1 MAPDTPLLD
10 NQNVDVAIT
19 LADAAGNPVTGD
31 ALDAGS
37 VVATLVDGTALE
49 ATVSADQT
57 SVNVKALGPLI
68 VDDVL
73 TVTGTLNGV
82 ALSPGTLAF
91 DVGSGAPTQIVL
103 APGTPVAN
111 A

>member
-1 MAPDTPLLD
+1 
-10 NQNVDVAIT
+10 VAIT

-31 ALDAGS
+31 QLDAGS
-37 VVATLVDGTALE
+37 VTATFVDGTELS

-57 SVNVKALGPLI
+57 SVNVKALGPLT

-73 TVTGTLNGV
+73 TVTGSLNGV

-91 DVGSGAPTQIVL
+91 DVGVGSPASIVL
-103 APGTPVAN
+103 APGTPVEN
-111 A
+111 E

>member
-1 MAPDTPLLD
+1 MDFQLLD
-10 NQNVDVAIT
+10 NQNVDVAIA

-31 ALDAGS
+31 ALVAGS
-37 VVATLVDGTALE
+37 VTATFVDGTELS

-57 SVNVKALGPLI
+57 SVNVKSLGP
-68 VDDVL
+68 VTFDDVL
-73 TVTGTLNGV
+73 TVSGTLNGV

-91 DVGSGAPTQIVL
+91 DVGVGTPTQITL
-103 APGTPVAN
+103 APGTPVTN